1 LIKYC
6 GKECQKNDYSNHKK
20 YCDELKKINIYIK
33 NKECVEIKF
42 KNYNNSNNE
51 DSNNEDSDNEDLDNE
66 DSNNENSDN
75 TDSDNED
82 SDNTDSDSNNEDLD
96 NMSLLQLP
104 DSKIK
109 MYNEDV
115 TCSDDEF

>member
-42 KNYNNSNNE
+42 KNYNNSN
-51 DSNNEDSDNEDLDNE
+51 NE